1 MANGMNGGFTRDLDT
16 NALLVTGSVAA
27 AGGLTDTELRAT
39 PVPVSGTVTAT
50 GPLTDTQLRATPV
63 PVSGTVT
70 ATGPLTDTQLRAAS
84 VPVLSA
90 PQTGAVYSGT
100 SALTPKFAFVN
111 IAASQTNAS
120 VVALVASKKIRVLAA
135 TFVAGG
141 TATDLTFRT
150 GTSADIS
157 CKFANG
163 ANGGAALAFNP
174 CGWFETVAGEALTV
188 TTGAGSTT
196 GIQVVYVE
204 V

>member
-16 NALLVTGSVAA
+16 NALLVTGSVTA

-120 VVALVASKKIRVLAA
+120 VVALVASKKIRRPTSRASSPTAPTAA
-135 TFVAGG
+135 PRWRSTRA
-141 TATDLTFRT
+141 
-150 GTSADIS
+150 
-157 CKFANG
+157 
-163 ANGGAALAFNP
+163 
-174 CGWFETVAGEALTV
+174 
-188 TTGAGSTT
+188 AGSRLWLARR
-196 GIQVVYVE
+196 
-204 V
+204 